1 MVLLVLYAIVTV
13 AGSFFCSLA
22 EAALL
27 ASSEARVRAQVEA
40 GRPGAKR
47 LLALKLNPSRT
58 LAAIVI
64 LNNIFNIVGSA
75 IVTARATTVLPG
87 EAALFALV
95 AGLTLLIIVFGE
107 ITPKILSEA
116 HPVAIASALAPA
128 LVWVR
133 RLLFPLVVLIERVI
147 AWARPRSRL
156 RPGDEREIRELARMG
171 ETAGHLSA
179 HEADIIHR
187 VFRLD
192 DITAA
197 DVMTPRG
204 LVRAFRAS
212 EPLESAK
219 ERLVGSNH
227 AQFPVYEEDLDKV
240 VGLLVLR
247 DALTA
252 LARGEW
258 TKTVRDVMR
267 PAWFLPTSR
276 TVDDVLRDFQSQHR
290 RMAIV
295 IDEYGVTQGIITMDD
310 LVEELVGEAIDET
323 DVREGLVKRVS
334 RTAAL
339 VHGLT
344 RVYDVSRFLVCHVE
358 FQSSEEETAT
368 VTGALQDRLGRIPQ
382 VGDVVVIGP
391 DLQLEVRESDHRR
404 AVRVLARNIG
414 LPDATG
420 AATGASARAES

>member
-1 MVLLVLYAIVTV
+1 MVLLVLFAILSV

-22 EAALL
+22 EASLL
-27 ASSEARVRAQVEA
+27 ASSEARIRAQVEA
-40 GRPGAKR
+40 GRRGAST
-47 LLALKLNPSRT
+47 LLALKTNPGRT
-58 LAAIVI
+58 LMAIVV
-64 LNNIFNIVGSA
+64 LSNVFQIVGSS
-75 IVTARATTVLPG
+75 IVAARAATVFEG
-87 EAALFALV
+87 R
-95 AGLTLLIIVFGE
+95 AGLFFVVAAAMTLLIILFGE
-107 ITPKILSEA
+107 MTPKILADANPE
-116 HPVAIASALAPA
+116 PIASTLAPT

-133 RLLFPLVVLIERVI
+133 RVLTPLTVLVERLL
-147 AWARPRSRL
+147 AWARPRSRVL
-156 RPGDEREIRELARMG
+156 PGDEREIRELARIG
-171 ETAGHLSA
+171 EDAGHLSA
-179 HEADIIHR
+179 HEAEIIHR

-204 LVRAFRAS
+204 LVRGFRAG
-212 EPLESAK
+212 ETLEAAK
-219 ERLVGSNH
+219 ERLLASNH

-247 DALTA
+247 DALAA
-252 LARGEW
+252 LARGER
-258 TKTVRDVMR
+258 TKTVREVMK

-276 TVDDVLRDFQSQHR
+276 TVDDVLRDFQARHG

-323 DVREGLVKRVS
+323 DVQEGLVKRLS

-358 FQSSEEETAT
+358 FQSPEDETAT

-382 VGDVVVIGP
+382 VGDVVLVGP
-391 DLQLEVRESDHRR
+391 DLQLEVREADGRR
-404 AVRVLARNIG
+404 AVRVLARNVG
-414 LPDATG
+414 LPEPAPR
-420 AATGASARAES
+420 AS